1 MVKRILKLTKKA
13 PKYPGLTDT
22 GPEDSDTKDEQEPA
36 LKRKQRQPKKAPK
49 TPEFVDTDSDDSGN
63 SDTEDT
69 LRALGF
75 PTTGDIQ
82 RLRNLRAG

>member
-13 PKYPGLTDT
+13 PKSPGLTDT

-36 LKRKQRQPKKAPK
+36 VKRKQRQPKKATK
-49 TPEFVDTDSDDSGN
+49 TLEFVGTDSDDSGN
-63 SDTEDT
+63 SDREDT

-82 RLRNLRAG
+82 TLRNLRAG